1 MFSCKS
7 YTYRHGP
14 LTELETNIFYKA
26 YRSGSCRLVHCD
38 HIEWSL
44 SRNCLPEFVQS
55 YHPWCM
61 QLLQESNSEGQR
73 GKMSTKGILSTY
85 IYIYQFTPFNSKL
98 HKSVVCNYNYIYI
111 YIQRMLFTVG
121 RLEDQFEGKNSYSA
135 CSWWRLNV
143 ARPHMVSFDA
153 V

>member
-85 IYIYQFTPFNSKL
+85 IYIYISSHHSIANCTNLS
-98 HKSVVCNYNYIYI
+98 SVITTIYI